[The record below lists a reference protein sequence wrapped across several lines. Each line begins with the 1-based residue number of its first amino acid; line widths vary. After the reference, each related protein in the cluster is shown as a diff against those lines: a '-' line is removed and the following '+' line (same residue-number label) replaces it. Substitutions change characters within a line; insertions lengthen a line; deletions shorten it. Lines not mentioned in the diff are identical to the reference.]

1 MPAYSTFATIM
12 MSKRFLGLALVFW
25 LTTIL
30 GVFAQRNSSQLERER
45 RENQARINETNRIL
59 EETRSKKKATLGQL
73 NALRQEIKQRESQ
86 IKSINR
92 QIEILQSEITGI
104 SLKTGKLQS
113 DLDNLKAEY
122 AAMVYAAGKADI
134 YSKLMFLLAS
144 EDFNQFVAR
153 IRYLKQYSAAR
164 QRQVEAISRTKTR
177 LIAQQ
182 AELKIRSKEK
192 EVLLGQ
198 EVDQNNKLVALQ
210 GEQREVANQLSAREK
225 ELRQELAERVDAD
238 RRLEKLIADMIKREM
253 RKAAR
258 AAKKPKPK
266 SSEPAKT
273 EKEENIEEEDRFPM
287 TPETEQISNNFSEN
301 RSRLVWP
308 VSSGFVSSPFGRQ
321 PHPILR
327 NIYIDNLG
335 VDIQTNQGEKVRSIF
350 DGTVEF
356 VASLPGVQ
364 GKFVFVRHGEFIT
377 VYGNLKDIVVQPGDR
392 VRLKTPI
399 GSVCTDKDGVS
410 TLQFQIWKN
419 NQRLDPENW
428 LARR

>member
-1 MPAYSTFATIM
+1 MNKGFFLVLM
-12 MSKRFLGLALVFW
+12 LLGLLLAQGAV
-25 LTTIL
+25 
-30 GVFAQRNSSQLERER
+30 AQRNSSQLERER
-45 RENQARINETNRIL
+45 RENQSRINETNRIL
-59 EETRSKKKATLGQL
+59 EETRSKKRATLGQL
-73 NALRQEIKQRESQ
+73 TALRQEIKQRESQ
-86 IKSINR
+86 IRSINS
-92 QIEILQSEITGI
+92 QIEILQKEIAGI
-104 SLKTGKLQS
+104 SVRTGKLQS

-153 IRYLKQYSAAR
+153 IRYLKQYSQAR

-192 EVLLGQ
+192 EALLNL

-210 GEQREVANQLSAREK
+210 GEQREVANQLSQREK

-266 SSEPAKT
+266 PVEPGKQDKDDV
-273 EKEENIEEEDRFPM
+273 EEEEDRFPM
-287 TPETEQISNNFSEN
+287 TPESEQLSNNFSEN
-301 RSRLVWP
+301 RTRLTWP

-321 PHPILR
+321 PHPILK

-335 VDIQTNQGEKVRSIF
+335 VDIQTNQGERVRAIF

-364 GKFVFVRHGEFIT
+364 GKFIFVRHGEFIT
-377 VYGNLKDIVVQPGDR
+377 VYGNLKDISVQPGDR
-392 VRLKTPI
+392 VRHKTAI
-399 GSVCTDKDGVS
+399 GNVCTDKDGVS